1 MKKIDKYKYGAK
13 EVCMVC
19 KQAISFYPAD
29 GKTRVAKPILCPDC
43 TKATKKLMIQ
53 MGKPQYWTKKE

>member
-1 MKKIDKYKYGAK
+1 
-13 EVCMVC
+13 MVC

-29 GKTRVAKPILCPDC
+29 GKVRVSKPILCSDC

-53 MGKPQYWTKKE
+53 MGKPQYWTNKE